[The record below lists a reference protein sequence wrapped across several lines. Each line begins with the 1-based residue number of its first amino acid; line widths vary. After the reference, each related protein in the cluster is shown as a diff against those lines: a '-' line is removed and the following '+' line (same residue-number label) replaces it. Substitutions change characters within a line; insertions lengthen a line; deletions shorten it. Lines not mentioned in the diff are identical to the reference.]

1 MLGLGVSNI
10 KYYEQYYSEY
20 EYYIYDYDNITS
32 FNVFFGI
39 QFQTIFHSSIKL
51 GYDINPRGL
60 VLGLGHTF

>member
-1 MLGLGVSNI
+1 MIYQEN
-10 KYYEQYYSEY
+10 

-39 QFQTIFHSSIKL
+39 QFQTIFHSSVKL